1 MIKRSS
7 AMQEGVLRDIVEI
20 LSDNVD
26 GLINPSNSTSFI
38 GK

>member
-26 GLINPSNSTSFI
+26 GIINPSNLHHLLA
-38 GK
+38 K